1 MSTHGGED
9 IKMDKHEVTRS
20 LENMKKPEERKEE
33 KETEKRNR
41 RRKSLQFLP
50 ILWLEQCSNTF
61 FILDAWK
68 CIDTCSPWF

>member
-33 KETEKRNR
+33 KETKKKKQRKRN
-41 RRKSLQFLP
+41 KQ
-50 ILWLEQCSNTF
+50 
-61 FILDAWK
+61 K
-68 CIDTCSPWF
+68 CFRFCLF